1 MVDLLPL
8 SAFINHCLLGDI
20 WTSYAVDLLPLSRVC
35 PCYILIQTVYLSDA
49 VGKGYPSICGP
60 LETHLLGVVRNA

>member
-20 WTSYAVDLLPLSRVC
+20 WTSYAVDLLPLSQGV
-35 PCYILIQTVYLSDA
+35 PLLYLDTTVYLSDA